1 MHKLKKLISITLAL
15 ALFIGAAAFQSSAV
29 LGDGDALSV
38 KIDLQIGR
46 YVGGT
51 ADANWVPIAAGQTLA
66 VDDVITVRI
75 APESDFLCGVTRY
88 ITMFSTEYFEIV
100 GSGNS
105 AFTPN
110 ANNAFYAAVAPADS
124 GWSGATDIPK
134 EAWPTAMQ
142 DAEYLD
148 YTAVAVNN
156 KANSSSPNGGYPEYM
171 PGDWLFRFDLKVI
184 KAVTSGSDARIWMDS
199 RWVRNPDDITL
210 PMYFTKLFS
219 RDDLSSTGFSHLYSF
234 DVDLTDA
241 DVTLPLPGAGLLGD
255 VNGDGNITVA
265 DALMALRG
273 TTGELALT
281 GAQQTL
287 ADVNR
292 DGFITVADA
301 LMILRYTTGEIVA
314 FP

>member
-15 ALFIGAAAFQSSAV
+15 ALFFGAAAFQTSAV

-38 KIDLQIGR
+38 KIDLQVGR

-100 GSGNS
+100 GSGNN

-110 ANNAFYAAVAPADS
+110 ANNAFYAAVAPEES
-124 GWSGATDIPK
+124 GWSGATAIPK

-184 KAVTSGSDARIWMDS
+184 KAVNAGSDARIWMDA

-219 RDDLSSTGFSHLYSF
+219 RDDLSSTGFSHLYTF
-234 DVDLTDA
+234 DVDLSDA
-241 DVTLPLPGAGLLGD
+241 DITLPLPDAGLIGD
-255 VNGDGNITVA
+255 VNDDGVIDIG
-265 DALMALRG
+265 DALLVLRS
-273 TTGELALT
+273 TTGETILSDAAKL
-281 GAQQTL
+281 L

-292 DGFITVADA
+292 DGEIDIGDA